1 MEGAII
7 VLRHIAHVGLGY
19 IRRVSGGVLMLLNC
33 SSCKFMFEKDKVVA
47 QCPDCGK
54 YSVREA
60 SPDEIREYEERKL
73 IKDDWFEQSPPSLVQ
88 LMQDV
93 K

>member
-1 MEGAII
+1 
-7 VLRHIAHVGLGY
+7 
-19 IRRVSGGVLMLLNC
+19 MLLIC
-33 SSCKFMFEKDKVVA
+33 SACKFMFEKDRIVE

-60 SPDEIREYEERKL
+60 SPDENREYEERKL
-73 IKDDWFEQSPPSLVQ
+73 IKDDWFEQSPPSLAQ

-93 K
+93 KQ